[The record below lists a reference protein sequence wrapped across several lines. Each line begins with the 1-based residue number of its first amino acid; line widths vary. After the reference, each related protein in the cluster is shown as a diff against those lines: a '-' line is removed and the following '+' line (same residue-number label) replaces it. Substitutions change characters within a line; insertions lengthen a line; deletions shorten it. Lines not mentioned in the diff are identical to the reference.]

1 MFLKRSEQR
10 HAHPYLTLT
19 IGALT
24 LIGAASVVRCA
35 KNAMRYG
42 RDKVSCIFK
51 GSHGCEKNEMYEE

>member
-1 MFLKRSEQR
+1 MFLKRNEQR

-19 IGALT
+19 VGTLT
-24 LIGAASVVRCA
+24 VIGAASVIRCA

-51 GSHGCEKNEMYEE
+51 GVVGNEKNDMCGE